1 MNAGLHASRKLDLQS
16 VDQAYFS
23 QFKLNCTNYH
33 GTFYLRSLYD
43 IEITISDNV
52 TYQSL
57 CHLSI
62 RACILNR
69 EAGPHRKKGGLHSDL
84 PLRPVS
90 RTACRKSETSRTNP
104 LGLKGPWQL
113 CHS

>member
-1 MNAGLHASRKLDLQS
+1 MNAGPHASRNLDLQF

-23 QFKLNCTNYH
+23 QFKLNLINYYR
-33 GTFYLRSLYD
+33 TFYLKSF
-43 IEITISDNV
+43 SDNV

-90 RTACRKSETSRTNP
+90 RTACRKSETSHTNP
-104 LGLKGPWQL
+104 LVLKGPWQL